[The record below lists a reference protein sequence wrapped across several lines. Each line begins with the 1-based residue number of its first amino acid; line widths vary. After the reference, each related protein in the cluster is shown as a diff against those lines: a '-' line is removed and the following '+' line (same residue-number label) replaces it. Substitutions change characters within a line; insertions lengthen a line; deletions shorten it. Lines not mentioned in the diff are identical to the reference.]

1 MADGFSLFTSL
12 RYDVGLLQVPSKGID
27 YAGWN
32 TANKSPFYMLDYHR
46 DRMLR
51 AAAHWSCTNAVNLLS
66 GEEGLETLARLAEEF
81 IGPSQKTALR
91 LKILVSREGV
101 VGFEKYATAPVG
113 IENLFPRRLP
123 SPGSP
128 STPHEARKVPCWT
141 VVLDDGQTAASEYTH
156 FKTTKREM
164 YDSARER
171 LGITPTDDREVLLI
185 NRDDGFIMEGSLTT
199 PYFWRDGRWV
209 TPPVSAAFGLGAGS
223 GGQDGTSRRWAL
235 ERGLAVEQA
244 VPADSFVDGEECWIS
259 NGVRGFIAGVVRLQE
274 EHGSADVE

>member
-12 RYDVGLLQVPSKGID
+12 RYDVGLLEVPSKGID

-32 TANKSPFYMLDYHR
+32 TANSSPFYMLDYHR

-51 AAAHWSCTNAVNLLS
+51 AATHWKWNKAVDVLS
-66 GEEGLETLARLAEEF
+66 GQKGLENLAKLAEEF

-91 LKILVSREGV
+91 FKILVSREGAV
-101 VGFEKYATAPVG
+101 SFEKFNTAPVVV
-113 IENLFPRRLP
+113 ENLFPLQLP

-128 STPHEARKVPCWT
+128 SAPQQALKAPCWA
-141 VVLDDGQTAASEYTH
+141 VVLDDNQTAASEYTH

-171 LGITPTDDREVLLI
+171 LGIAPTDEREVLLI
-185 NRDDGFIMEGSLTT
+185 NHDDGSIMEGSLTT

-209 TPPVSAAFGLGAGS
+209 TPPVSAAFSLGAGS

-235 ERGLAVEQA
+235 ER
-244 VPADSFVDGEECWIS
+244 
-259 NGVRGFIAGVVRLQE
+259 
-274 EHGSADVE
+274 